1 MAKTITEGFQ
11 AFLTRVQPLQSE
23 REKGTSHKG
32 SVKSCLESNF
42 RCYNFLETGSFG
54 NETGIRHYSDTDYF
68 ASIPVDVL
76 TDSSSYFLRKLKEA
90 LQYTFHKTSG
100 IEVNSPAVVI
110 PFGQYASENIE
121 VTPCNFRGMS
131 ATSLGNYPLYLIP
144 DGNGNWMGSS
154 PQAHNAYVKTIDNR
168 LNGKLKP
175 LIKFIKAWKFM
186 NDVPIVSFYLELRI
200 TRLLE
205 NSVVFSY
212 DENIL
217 NILNHLYQVQLAD
230 MRDPMGVSGLIPSSK
245 TFTQKNAALSKLNTA
260 LSRAEKAYNSR
271 LKGNYDDAFYWWK
284 MLYNDNFPAR

>member
-1 MAKTITEGFQ
+1 MAKSITEGFQ
-11 AFLTRVQPLQSE
+11 AFLNRVQPLQSE
-23 REKGTSHKG
+23 RDKAVSHKG
-32 SVKSCLESNF
+32 SVKSCIENNF
-42 RCYNFLETGSFG
+42 RCYSFLETGSFG
-54 NETGIRHYSDTDYF
+54 NDTGIRHYSDTDYF

-76 TDSSSYFLRKLKEA
+76 TDNSSYFLRKLKEA

-144 DGNGNWMGSS
+144 DGNGNWMASS
-154 PQAHNAYVKTIDNR
+154 PQAHNAYVKAIDIK

-186 NDVPIVSFYLELRI
+186 NDVPIISFYLELRI
-200 TRLLE
+200 TKLLE

-217 NILNHLYQVQLAD
+217 NILNHLNQVQLAD

-245 TFTQKNAALSKLNTA
+245 TFTQKNTALSKLNTA
-260 LSRAEKAYNSR
+260 LSRAEKAYNAR
-271 LKGNYDDAFYWWK
+271 LKGNIEDAFYWWK
-284 MLYNDNFPAR
+284 KLYNDNFPAR